1 MWANVKSQNIFLKI
15 IDFEEINSH
24 LLEVMDFLLKLMN
37 FWLKIMFSLKNN
49 GLRQS
54 DGWHNLYT
62 VHRFSSNIFAI
73 IGN

>member
-1 MWANVKSQNIFLKI
+1 MWANVKSQNISLKI

-49 GLRQS
+49 GYAS
-54 DGWHNLYT
+54 IGWL
-62 VHRFSSNIFAI
+62 A
-73 IGN
+73 